1 MVDQDWP
8 EELLQHEL
16 GEELSVWGRG
26 ADGKMKNK
34 TLARG
39 EVQHLAKSP
48 LSLCLER
55 LINCYSISGH
65 KSSMMLTYLTICHT

>member
-1 MVDQDWP
+1 MVEQDWP

-34 TLARG
+34 TLAKG
-39 EVQHLAKSP
+39 EVKRHAESLPASLP
-48 LSLCLER
+48 LLNVEHFFRSLFTPC
-55 LINCYSISGH
+55 
-65 KSSMMLTYLTICHT
+65 